1 MQRPVVQ
8 RENSVLPEG
17 RLIKKKLLNIYI
29 YIYIYNIKEEKDYE
43 IKISEGSGVLE
54 IRS

>member
-1 MQRPVVQ
+1 M
-8 RENSVLPEG
+8 PEG

-29 YIYIYNIKEEKDYE
+29 YIYIYIYISNIKEEKDLV
-43 IKISEGSGVLE
+43 KLSEGSGVLE